1 MPHMRISQATLGT
14 FTVGLALSL
23 AAQSAEQALR
33 PCEQIIHACKH
44 AGFVEG
50 DYKKGSIPTHFP
62 ARRPSMGSSR
72 SALDDTKYAG

>member
-1 MPHMRISQATLGT
+1 MRHMQISQATLGT

-50 DYKKGSIPTHFP
+50 RLQERLHTNPLSGSTPVNGLVAIGT
-62 ARRPSMGSSR
+62 
-72 SALDDTKYAG
+72 